1 MVQMFYRQGRDD
13 ERNDVV
19 EYDRLWTLNRQAAN
33 DTKWFQIRF
42 IWKYVIFSKSRYRPE
57 TSRQCRFVTPAT
69 MNVYPSMMEVLS
81 SPTFQM
87 ICPFTFQTDEYHQF
101 VRR

>member
-33 DTKWFQIRF
+33 DTK
-42 IWKYVIFSKSRYRPE
+42 
-57 TSRQCRFVTPAT
+57 
-69 MNVYPSMMEVLS
+69 
-81 SPTFQM
+81 
-87 ICPFTFQTDEYHQF
+87 
-101 VRR
+101 